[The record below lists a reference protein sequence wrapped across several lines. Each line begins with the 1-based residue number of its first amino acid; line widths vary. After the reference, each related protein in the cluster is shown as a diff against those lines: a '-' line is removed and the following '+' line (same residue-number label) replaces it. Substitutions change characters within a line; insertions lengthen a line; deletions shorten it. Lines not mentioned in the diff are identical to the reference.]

1 MTGFLR
7 NVTIVAVAAMFCG
20 SVYCNAQSEGA
31 LPGVFSVSSNRKVCF
46 SQGNLQFSNN
56 GKHLVADGTTVLGT
70 WRFALEQ
77 WQIVGEENAM
87 ISGDYPGWIDLFAW
101 GTSGFRSDVDQ
112 NAVNYQPYST
122 EKVMVSTR
130 YNNFGYGPSTNM
142 PNPDIAG
149 TNHDWGVFNAISNGG
164 NRLGL
169 WRTLTAKEWKYLFL
183 SRPQANEKHG
193 IACVNG
199 VNGIVLLPDEWNQ
212 PENVPFYAGFGPSD
226 GGKYY
231 AMQNSY
237 TAEQWKQLESNGA
250 VFLPASGYRNGN
262 RIIYGGERAY
272 YHSTD
277 HYDANFAYQVY
288 FCSVSVSPNN
298 SFQRYYGTSVRLV
311 KDVE

>member
-46 SQGNLQFSNN
+46 SQGNLQYSNQ
-56 GKHLVADGTTVLGT
+56 GSHLVADGRVIPGT
-70 WRFALEQ
+70 WRFAGQQ
-77 WQIVGEENAM
+77 WIIAGMENSN
-87 ISGDYPGWIDLFAW
+87 ISGEYPGWIDLFAW

-112 NAVNYQPYST
+112 NAVNYQPYSV

-130 YNNFGYGPSTNM
+130 FNNFGYGPSSNM

-149 TNHDWGVFNAISNGG
+149 TSHDWGVFNAVSNGG
-164 NRLGL
+164 NKPGI
-169 WRTLTAKEWKYLFL
+169 WRTLTKKEWKYLFL
-183 SRPQANEKHG
+183 SRPQAAEKCG

-199 VNGIVLLPDEWNQ
+199 TNGIVLLPDDWTQ
-212 PENVPFYAGFGPSD
+212 PENVSFYAGFGPSD

-231 AMQNSY
+231 DMQNSY
-237 TAEQWKQLESNGA
+237 TVEQWKQMENGGA
-250 VFLPASGYRNGN
+250 VFLPASGFRNGN
-262 RIIYGGERAY
+262 RILYLGERAY
-272 YHSTD
+272 YQSTD

-288 FCSVSVSPNN
+288 FCSVAVNPND